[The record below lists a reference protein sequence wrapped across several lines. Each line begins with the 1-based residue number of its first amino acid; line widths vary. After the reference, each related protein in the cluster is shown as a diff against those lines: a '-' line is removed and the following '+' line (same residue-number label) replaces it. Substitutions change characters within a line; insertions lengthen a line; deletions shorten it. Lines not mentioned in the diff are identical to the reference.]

1 VNPPGPTAA
10 DPFSPDASYELKID
24 TDGDAVAD
32 LPPRKHQKSD
42 WSVENCESLKL
53 SLASTYQEAKNMAH
67 VNKVALITG
76 SNRGI
81 GFETARQLGQQGVTV
96 VVTGRTGKEAADTAR
111 KLREEGI
118 DASGVTLDVTR
129 AEDRIAVARHI
140 ESHFGKLDILVNNAG
155 IGPSDGLIGKRTSE
169 SSQEELQNV
178 FNVNLF
184 SLVAVTRELLPLLKR
199 SDAGRI
205 VNLASILGSLT
216 LHAAEPSPL
225 AQMRKFAYNAS
236 KAAVNIFTIHLAG
249 ELEGTNIKVNSVHPG
264 WVKTELGSDAAP
276 TSIPDG
282 AKTSVAVALLGSN
295 GPNGRF
301 IQNTN
306 QELPW

>member
-1 VNPPGPTAA
+1 
-10 DPFSPDASYELKID
+10 
-24 TDGDAVAD
+24 
-32 LPPRKHQKSD
+32 
-42 WSVENCESLKL
+42 
-53 SLASTYQEAKNMAH
+53 MAH
-67 VNKVALITG
+67 ANRVALITG

-81 GFETARQLGQQGVTV
+81 GFETARQLGQQGITV
-96 VVTGRTGKEAADTAR
+96 IVTGRTSKEADDTAR
-111 KLREEGI
+111 KLQQEGI
-118 DASGVTLDVTR
+118 DASGVTLDVTK
-129 AEDRIAVARHI
+129 ADDRIAVARYI
-140 ESHFGKLDILVNNAG
+140 ESRFGKLDILVNNAG

-184 SLVAVTRELLPLLKR
+184 SLVAVTHELLPLLKR

-216 LHAAEPSPL
+216 LHAAAPSPL

-236 KAAVNIFTIHLAG
+236 KAAVNIFTIHLAA

-264 WVKTELGSDAAP
+264 WVKTDLGSDAAP

-282 AKTSVAVALLGSN
+282 AKTSVAVALLGAD
-295 GPNGRF
+295 GPSGRF

-306 QELPW
+306 QQLPW